1 MILFVGINYSTIST
15 LAPTFLLDT
24 YQRRDKVLLWAG
36 TPQGVSMFNDRKPDP
51 IRQRVNREMDYH
63 IRRQIEAM
71 REHNRAK
78 REEEERK
85 KSER

>member
-1 MILFVGINYSTIST
+1 
-15 LAPTFLLDT
+15 
-24 YQRRDKVLLWAG
+24 
-36 TPQGVSMFNDRKPDP
+36 MFNDRKHDP

>member
-1 MILFVGINYSTIST
+1 MIEKKS
-15 LAPTFLLDT
+15 
-24 YQRRDKVLLWAG
+24 
-36 TPQGVSMFNDRKPDP
+36 DP

-63 IRRQIEAM
+63 IRRQIEVM

-85 KSER
+85 KSEG